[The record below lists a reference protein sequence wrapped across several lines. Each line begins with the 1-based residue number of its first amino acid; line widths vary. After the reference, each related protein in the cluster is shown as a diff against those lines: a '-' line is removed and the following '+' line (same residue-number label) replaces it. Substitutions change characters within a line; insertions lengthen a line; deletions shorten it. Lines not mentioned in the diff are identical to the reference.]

1 MRRWGISIHFV
12 FKLPI
17 GVDINNL
24 IDDLRI
30 FSWEAA
36 DIFLYYSQILK
47 NPINSKKI
55 IKSKGKG
62 DPVTSADLKVNDL
75 IIKRIN
81 ENYEEVDWDI
91 LSEENVKIE
100 SKNLFTKS
108 KWLWVLDPL
117 DGTKDF
123 IQGTPNYAMHLAL
136 NYENRPYIGV
146 ILIPEKGELWIAD
159 SKNIWCEDKNGLQKK
174 VDIKPKKSLDEMTL
188 VTSKNHKEK
197 TLENIINKIGFRKVN
212 IMGSIGCKI
221 ASIIRGECDIYI
233 SLSLPGKSSPKDW
246 DFAAPEAILRAA
258 GGSITNLENEELSYG
273 KSNFKQEG
281 IIIASNNRHTHGSI
295 CFQIKQIIKKNDL
308 YPFYS

>member
-1 MRRWGISIHFV
+1 MFR
-12 FKLPI
+12 LPI

-55 IKSKGKG
+55 IKSKDKE

-81 ENYEEVDWDI
+81 EKYKEVDWDI

-295 CFQIKQIIKKNDL
+295 CFQIKQIIKKYDL